1 MANRREVIWT
11 DKASVSRFP
20 ISQGVRFGNVIFTAG
35 ITARDPKSGHLVAD
49 EIRTQARVVF
59 ESIRA
64 IIEAG
69 GSGMDQV
76 LFVRCY
82 LSRFDEDFG
91 GFNDVYQEFF
101 PRDWPARAVYPLDLG
116 PGFRLEVEVVAGVP
130 GA

>member
-1 MANRREVIWT
+1 MANRREVIQT

-20 ISQGVRFGNVIFTAG
+20 ISQGVRFGNLIFTAG
-35 ITARDPKSGHLVAD
+35 ITARDPKTGHLVAD

-59 ESIRA
+59 GSIRA

-69 GSGMDQV
+69 GSRMDQV

-82 LSRFDEDFG
+82 LSRFEEDFG
-91 GFNDVYQEFF
+91 GFNEVYQEFF

-116 PGFRLEVEVVAGVP
+116 PGFRLEVEVVAGVL

>member
-1 MANRREVIWT
+1 MATRREVIRT

-20 ISQGVRFGNVIFTAG
+20 ISQGVKFGNIILTAG
-35 ITARDPKSGHLVAD
+35 ITARDPKTGQLVAD

-82 LSRFDEDFG
+82 LSRFEDDFA
-91 GFNDVYQEFF
+91 GFNEVYQEFF

-116 PGFRLEVEVVAGVP
+116 PGFRLEVEVTAGVP

>member
-1 MANRREVIWT
+1 MATRREVIRT

-20 ISQGVRFGNVIFTAG
+20 ISQGVKFGNLIFTAG
-35 ITARDPKSGHLVAD
+35 ITARDPKTGQLVAD

-59 ESIRA
+59 ESIRG

-76 LFVRCY
+76 VFVRTY
-82 LSRFDEDFG
+82 LTRFDEDFV
-91 GFNDVYQEFF
+91 GFNEVYQEFF
-101 PRDWPARAVYPLDLG
+101 PQNWPARAVYPLDLG

>member
-1 MANRREVIWT
+1 MATRREVIRT

-20 ISQGVRFGNVIFTAG
+20 ISQGVKFGNVIFTAG
-35 ITARDPKSGHLVAD
+35 ITARDPKTGQLVAD

-59 ESIRA
+59 ESIRG

-69 GSGMDQV
+69 GSAMDQV

-82 LSRFDEDFG
+82 LSRFDEDFAG
-91 GFNDVYQEFF
+91 YNEVYQEFF
-101 PRDWPARAVYPLDLG
+101 PRDFPARAVYPLDLG